1 MQIEFQTTA
10 GGMKGRAVMLLE
22 GKEIKFEK
30 GVRKTTSKDEIELL
44 LSSDLFRRGELKL
57 VTEKVHVAK
66 YLQDDQLPEV
76 LTVELL
82 KKLDDDGIRQL
93 ADHYQTQERNLV
105 PIIRAELRGKPVDD
119 EAQTIIDES
128 MAPEKS
134 EAEKNLEAA
143 LADGTLTFKSP
154 WYKSADGS
162 FKTRDRKEVLKWL
175 ESNNGM

>member
-57 VTEKVHVAK
+57 VTEKAHVAK